1 MAVRDRGEVKG
12 HVHREVARV
21 GHALSSERRL
31 ALIDLLAQ
39 APHGVDALAT
49 LTGFS
54 VASTSQHLQA
64 LRSARLVTSERAGT
78 SIIYRLA
85 DDSVLR
91 LWIALTA
98 SAQSRLPEVAD
109 IDRTLASRPERED
122 LVARDDLRA
131 MLKRGD
137 TILLDVRPTAEFA
150 HAHVPGAV
158 SIPLD
163 ELHERLAELPR
174 RKRIVTYCRGTYCLT
189 ADEAVAFLRERGYTA
204 FRLDGG
210 WPEWRAEQ
218 RAAAAG
224 G

>member
-1 MAVRDRGEVKG
+1 MKER
-12 HVHREVARV
+12 VHAEVARV

-31 ALIDLLAQ
+31 ALIDLLVQ
-39 APHGVDALAT
+39 APRGVDALAT
-49 LTGFS
+49 LTGLS

-64 LRSARLVTSERAGT
+64 LRSARLVTSERVGT

-85 DDSVLR
+85 DESVLR

-122 LVARDDLRA
+122 LVARGDVRA
-131 MLKRGD
+131 MLKAGD
-137 TILLDVRPTAEFA
+137 TILLDVRPAAEFE
-150 HAHVPGAV
+150 HAHVPGAI

-163 ELHERLAELPR
+163 ELPERLGELSR

-189 ADEAVAFLRERGYTA
+189 ADEAVTFLRGRGYTA

-210 WPEWRAEQ
+210 WPEWRSEG

-224 G
+224 R